1 MKKIISF
8 ILLFAVIFTF
18 AGCSGDAEEQ
28 ISYITEVEE
37 IIEGVVNSD
46 MPTNSTDPT
55 VSNVPSSDKT
65 TGSDNGS
72 QPTSSAT
79 PNTSSEVS
87 SNNDDV
93 INIDYEW
100 KSHPQDYKLLA
111 FTFDDGPNV
120 YNSSRLVELFESF
133 EGAAT
138 FFVNGTKIS
147 GSKEYNALQNAINKG
162 WSIGNHGAT
171 HLVATTG
178 GADGGEA
185 TYDQLKADIT
195 DFSAQLKSNLHN
207 IDGSPYEISLYR
219 PPNIAPTS
227 NTFKI
232 CNEDNLVMIWDS
244 VDSHDWDSKMNET
257 DVYNIFKNGV
267 NTWVDGDII
276 LSHEWSDATYNA
288 LSSILGDFY
297 RAGYRFCSVTDL
309 MKYRNISRNSI
320 AGELNNVDENNGMVK
335 NIVKAAN
342 YGKK

>member
-37 IIEGVVNSD
+37 IIEGGVNSD
-46 MPTNSTDPT
+46 MPTSSTDST
-55 VSNVPSSDKT
+55 VSDVQSSDKNT
-65 TGSDNGS
+65 SSDNES
-72 QPTSSAT
+72 QPTSSV
-79 PNTSSEVS
+79 TSDTS

-111 FTFDDGPNV
+111 FTFDDGPSV
-120 YNSSRLVELFESF
+120 YNTSRLVELFKDF

-147 GSKEYNALQNAINKG
+147 GSSEYNALQNAIDKG
-162 WSIGNHGAT
+162 WAIGNHGAT

-178 GADGGEA
+178 GTDGGEA

-207 IDGSPYEISLYR
+207 TDGSPYEISLYR
-219 PPNIAPTS
+219 PPNIKSTS
-227 NTFKI
+227 TTFKI
-232 CNEDNLVMIWDS
+232 CNDDNLVVIWDS
-244 VDSHDWDSKMNET
+244 VDSHDWDSKMTET
-257 DVYNIFKNGV
+257 DVYNIFKNGI

-288 LSSILGDFY
+288 LSSLLGDFY
-297 RAGYRFCSVTDL
+297 RAGYRFCSITDL
-309 MKYRNISRNSI
+309 MKYRNISRDSI
-320 AGELNNVDENNGMVK
+320 AGELNNVDENDGMVK
-335 NIVKAAN
+335 NVVAAAN